1 MCGKSFTQSHQ
12 LNWHV
17 KIHTGEK
24 PYARQDNLSAHHR
37 NIHAE
42 EVGVN
47 TKDLDEQN
55 VSSVKQTKL
64 FSCQQCS
71 KFFKQKFKL
80 NQHMRVH
87 TGEKPYI
94 CSVCGKACARQ
105 DKLSAHHRKIQP
117 EKVEA
122 NLKLNLTIE

>member
-1 MCGKSFTQSHQ
+1 
-12 LNWHV
+12 
-17 KIHTGEK
+17 
-24 PYARQDNLSAHHR
+24 
-37 NIHAE
+37 
-42 EVGVN
+42 
-47 TKDLDEQN
+47 

-71 KFFKQKFKL
+71 KFFKQKFKI

-94 CSVCGKACARQ
+94 CSVCGKAFARQ
-105 DKLSAHHRKIQP
+105 DKLSAHHRKIHP

-122 NLKLNLTIE
+122 NLKLNFTIE